1 MLWPTLSCPLPV
13 QIVIYGVDSELYIL
27 EMQVVR
33 AATGIT
39 EHQSTGPACAC
50 MCQRWQSTA
59 LTGLF
64 GADAGPAK
72 GIVMGSWPNQVLL
85 IAADC
90 ASARMH
96 AHAGPCAPLPSALLP
111 NAPPPPRIVLTSR
124 SYQLGVVV
132 DKSAG
137 TCESLFPNSIVLAT
151 FLWNVKSSF
160 CRICFCDPSSLIVDT
175 VTCTSARRTKVIPVR
190 SLGGRR
196 SALHQAPTRDYALD
210 ADEGASD
217 DAGAR
222 ARMLQVS
229 GDDVGLDIVFE
240 VSIEIGKKAHI

>member
-1 MLWPTLSCPLPV
+1 MCMHVPEVAVHC
-13 QIVIYGVDSELYIL
+13 VDGSIWCRCRPSKGHRDGQL
-27 EMQVVR
+27 E
-33 AATGIT
+33 
-39 EHQSTGPACAC
+39 
-50 MCQRWQSTA
+50 
-59 LTGLF
+59 
-64 GADAGPAK
+64 
-72 GIVMGSWPNQVLL
+72 PNQVLL
-85 IAADC
+85 IAAEC

-210 ADEGASD
+210 ADASAHEGASG

-240 VSIEIGKKAHI
+240 VSIEIGKRAHI